1 VPRGLCSTRL
11 ACRGSGAASAEAA
24 PPVQPSANPLS
35 QTAAPDPTFDAP
47 PRAASGAAP
56 TSDAF
61 GHRLSSH
68 FQPIYSLTHHRVVG
82 HEALLRATALDSGTP
97 VPPMAL
103 FAGVDGDADRLG
115 LDRAAL
121 LQHLAAYSGR
131 DADEWLFLNLH
142 PRSLASQSGLSIR
155 EIGDALAQHGLRPE
169 QVVIEVLESSL
180 PDDAGFDRRIE
191 ELRELG
197 CLVSLDDFGAG
208 HSNFDRVFRL
218 QPEIVKLDRSVVA
231 RAELD
236 VHARRIASQMVS
248 LLHECGCL
256 VLMEGIETDEG
267 AYTALRCDVDFV
279 QGYHFGRPAA
289 ELAGAAGL
297 HALRAAWDRFDR
309 QSASDDR
316 IWQAQMSPY
325 KQAIELASVLLAGG
339 ASMDEAC
346 ARFLAQPGSHMC
358 YLLDRQGRQVVANA
372 YRAGSEQQLA
382 SVERFAPLRDTRDAR
397 WSRRAYFRGAEAAPN
412 IAQVTRPYMTLQ
424 GLRMCVTVSIQFDMG
439 GRPLVLCGDASL

>member
-1 VPRGLCSTRL
+1 M
-11 ACRGSGAASAEAA
+11 
-24 PPVQPSANPLS
+24 
-35 QTAAPDPTFDAP
+35 TAATDPIPDAP
-47 PRAASGAAP
+47 PHDRVVAVSPAVRGAAAV
-56 TSDAF
+56 TSDYEGF
-61 GHRLSSH
+61 RLASH
-68 FQPIYSLTHHRVVG
+68 FQPIYSLTHHRAVG
-82 HEALLRATALDSGTP
+82 HEALLRATSLATGAPVAPLDLFASFEGDDARVALDH
-97 VPPMAL
+97 
-103 FAGVDGDADRLG
+103 
-115 LDRAAL
+115 AAVA
-121 LQHLAAYSGR
+121 QHLAAYAR
-131 DADEWLFLNLH
+131 KDADEWLFLNVH
-142 PRSLASQSGLSIR
+142 PRSLVAPDGPGIFQL
-155 EIGDALAQHGLRPE
+155 GDALAEHGLRPG
-169 QVVIEVLESSL
+169 QVVVEVLESTL
-180 PDDAGFDRRIE
+180 PDDPGFDRRID

-218 QPEIVKLDRSVVA
+218 RPEIVKLDRSVVV
-231 RAELD
+231 RAEVD
-236 VHARRIASQMVS
+236 AHARRIASQMVS

-256 VLMEGIETDEG
+256 VLMEGIENDEG

-279 QGYHFGRPAA
+279 QGYHFGRPAPGV
-289 ELAGAAGL
+289 AGTTGL
-297 HALRAAWDRFDR
+297 HALRGAWDRFDR

-346 ARFLAQPGSHMC
+346 ARFLSQPGSHMC

-382 SVERFAPLRDTRDAR
+382 SAERFAPLHDTRDAR

>member
-1 VPRGLCSTRL
+1 MTVSDSSTDVHSPP
-11 ACRGSGAASAEAA
+11 AHGS
-24 PPVQPSANPLS
+24 
-35 QTAAPDPTFDAP
+35 TAA
-47 PRAASGAAP
+47 
-56 TSDAF
+56 TSEYQ
-61 GHRLSSH
+61 GHCLASH
-68 FQPIYSLTHHRVVG
+68 FQPIYSLTHHRAVG
-82 HEALLRATALDSGTP
+82 HEALLRATALASGAP
-97 VPPMAL
+97 VAPMAL
-103 FAGVDGDADRLG
+103 FAGVDGDAARVC

-236 VHARRIASQMVS
+236 AHARRIASQMVS

-279 QGYHFGRPAA
+279 QGYHFGRPAP

-339 ASMDEAC
+339 ASMDDAC

-372 YRAGSEQQLA
+372 YRGESEHQLA
-382 SVERFAPLRDTRDAR
+382 SVERFAPLHDTRDAR

-424 GLRMCVTVSIQFDMG
+424 GMRMCVTVSIQFDMG
-439 GRPLVLCGDASL
+439 GRPLVLCGDSSL